1 MLMKSCF
8 SSRETANCL
17 IIQVFTLM
25 KHYSMDL
32 EHGVQPNYHPSTQ
45 AVKSDYSLAS
55 QWVVQTSFLFS
66 DHQRR
71 VTAFFSPT
79 LPFKNMRVWTVIN
92 DRSLLKILRISMLYK
107 EGSIFLQTV
116 LFLYNLSSMF
126 SSSWSPLSLSLTDN
140 CGALNELRVDSS
152 LPNWQELLKGKKSK
166 WESSQC
172 ICLYHADLTE
182 DGWLWK

>member
-1 MLMKSCF
+1 MTWIAWTSWKCRNGLKNGCSVHPTLLLLWFSKRLVAVRSSNLRLILQRSIYMLMKSCF

-66 DHQRR
+66 SRQRR
-71 VTAFFSPT
+71 VTAFFSST
-79 LPFKNMRVWTVIN
+79 LPFKNMRFWTFIH
-92 DRSLLKILRISMLYK
+92 DRNLLRILRISVPYK
-107 EGSIFLQTV
+107 ESPMFLQTL

-126 SSSWSPLSLSLTDN
+126 T
-140 CGALNELRVDSS
+140 
-152 LPNWQELLKGKKSK
+152 
-166 WESSQC
+166 
-172 ICLYHADLTE
+172 
-182 DGWLWK
+182 